1 MRDDLVSAPAE
12 VHEMFDVNKFLDGI
26 KNVPKENK
34 IAALERASRS
44 FVMVLA

>member
-1 MRDDLVSAPAE
+1 MRDDLVSAPAQ
-12 VHEMFDVNKFLDGI
+12 VHEMVDVNRFLDVI